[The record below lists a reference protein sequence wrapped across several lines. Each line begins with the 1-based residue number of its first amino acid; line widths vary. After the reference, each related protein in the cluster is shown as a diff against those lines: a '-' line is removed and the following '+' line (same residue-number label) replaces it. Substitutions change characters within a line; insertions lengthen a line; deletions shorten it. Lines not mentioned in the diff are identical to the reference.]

1 MNLDN
6 IFEGLDLDSP
16 LTDDEL
22 DYLDIIGKN
31 PVDIVEIRKLS
42 EESLEKNNK
51 SLDIFDSPDVELVS
65 INDFEISGS

>member
-1 MNLDN
+1 MNFDN

-22 DYLDIIGKN
+22 DYLDILGKN
-31 PVDIVEIRKLS
+31 PIEIIEVRKLP
-42 EESLEKNNK
+42 EEPPNKENK

-65 INDFEISGS
+65 INDYEISGS